1 MNNEEASPHEQ
12 NKMVSPPT
20 TDLSLP
26 DDILLSFLSRVSRL
40 YYPTFSLVSK
50 SFRTLIASPEL
61 YQTRSFL
68 NRTES
73 CLYVCLRS
81 LTDSNLRWFT
91 LCRVPD
97 RKLTNF
103 SGGHLLVPVSS
114 SHAPPPPAHWSS
126 VVTVD
131 SNIYA
136 IGGPINDAPSS
147 RVSFLDCRSD
157 TWRMAPPMRVAR
169 NYPTASVLDG
179 KIYVAGGCEDCDSL
193 NCIEVFDPN
202 TQSWESEASH
212 GTGGCERLVYKGIG
226 IEGKFHLLGGASHVA
241 YDPREGRWDSVGT
254 EMDIGR
260 AWVSYCV
267 IKNILL
273 YYHERDREFKWYDYK
288 GRFWRKLMG
297 LERLVKFLC
306 YSRVSLADYGGKM
319 AVLWDT
325 FVPGSGSKNK
335 MIWCAE
341 VSLESHDVYDI
352 FGEIEWFDVVL
363 RVSKALPVYVSPDSS
378 SSQMLVRGAESHPT
392 MVL

>member
-1 MNNEEASPHEQ
+1 MNKEEAPPHEQ
-12 NKMVSPPT
+12 KKMVSPT
-20 TDLSLP
+20 TSLSLP

-40 YYPTFSLVSK
+40 HYPTFSLVSK
-50 SFRTLIASPEL
+50 SFRSLVASPEI

-68 NRTES
+68 GRRES

-103 SGGHLLVPVSS
+103 SCGYLLVPVLS
-114 SHAPPPPAHWSS
+114 SHAPPPAHWSS
-126 VVTVD
+126 VVTVG

-157 TWRMAPPMRVAR
+157 TWCMAPPMRVAR

-202 TQSWESEASH
+202 TQSWDSVVSH
-212 GTGGCERLVYKGIG
+212 GTGRCERLVYKGIG
-226 IEGKFHLLGGASHVA
+226 IQGKFHLLGGARHVA
-241 YDPREGRWDSVGT
+241 YNPREGRWVSTGT
-254 EMDIGR
+254 EMDMGR
-260 AWVSYCV
+260 TWVSYCV

-273 YYHERDREFKWYDYK
+273 YYHERDREFKWYDSK
-288 GRFWRKLMG
+288 GRFWRKLKG

-306 YSRVSLADYGGKM
+306 SSRVNLADYGGKM

-341 VSLESHDVYDI
+341 VNLESHNIYDI
-352 FGEIEWFDVVL
+352 RGKIEWFDVVL
-363 RVSKALPVYVSPDSS
+363 RVSKSYE
-378 SSQMLVRGAESHPT
+378 LVHVVAAT
-392 MVL
+392 V

>member
-1 MNNEEASPHEQ
+1 MNNEEAPPHEQ

-20 TDLSLP
+20 TTSLSLP
-26 DDILLSFLSRVSRL
+26 NDILLSFLSRVSRL

-50 SFRTLIASPEL
+50 SFRSLIASAEL
-61 YQTRSFL
+61 YQTRSFFH
-68 NRTES
+68 RTES

-202 TQSWESEASH
+202 TQSWESVASH
-212 GTGGCERLVYKGIG
+212 GRCERLAYKSVG

-241 YDPREGRWDSVGT
+241 YNYRDGRWDSMGT
-254 EMDIGR
+254 EMDMGR
-260 AWVSYCV
+260 PWVSYCV
-267 IKNILL
+267 IKNILV
-273 YYHERDREFKWYDYK
+273 YYHEKDREFKWYDYK

-306 YSRVSLADYGGKM
+306 YSRVNLVDYGGKM

-341 VSLESHDVYDI
+341 VNLESHEVYDI
-352 FGEIEWFDVVL
+352 CGEIEWFDVVL
-363 RVSKALPVYVSPDSS
+363 RVSKSYE
-378 SSQMLVRGAESHPT
+378 LVHVIAAT
-392 MVL
+392 V

>member
-1 MNNEEASPHEQ
+1 MNNDEAPPHEQ

-20 TDLSLP
+20 TTSLSLP
-26 DDILLSFLSRVSRL
+26 NDILLSFLSRVSRL

-50 SFRTLIASPEL
+50 SFRSLIASAEL

-68 NRTES
+68 HRTES

-114 SHAPPPPAHWSS
+114 RHAPPPPAHWSS

-202 TQSWESEASH
+202 TQSWESVASH
-212 GTGGCERLVYKGIG
+212 GRCERLAYKSVG

-241 YDPREGRWDSVGT
+241 YNYREGRWDSMGT
-254 EMDIGR
+254 EMDMGR

-341 VSLESHDVYDI
+341 VSLGSHEVYDI
-352 FGEIEWFDVVL
+352 CGEIEWFDVVL
-363 RVSKALPVYVSPDSS
+363 RVSKSYE
-378 SSQMLVRGAESHPT
+378 LVHVIAAT
-392 MVL
+392 V

>member
-1 MNNEEASPHEQ
+1 MNNEETPPHEQ
-12 NKMVSPPT
+12 NEMVSPT
-20 TDLSLP
+20 TTSLSLP
-26 DDILLSFLSRVSRL
+26 DDILLSFLNRISRL

-50 SFRTLIASPEL
+50 SFRSLIASPEL

-73 CLYVCLRS
+73 CLYACLRS
-81 LTDSNLRWFT
+81 LTDSNLRWLT

-97 RKLTNF
+97 RKLTNY

-114 SHAPPPPAHWSS
+114 SHAPPPPPAHWSS
-126 VVTVD
+126 VVAVG

-136 IGGPINDAPSS
+136 VGGPINDAPSS

-157 TWRMAPPMRVAR
+157 TWRTAPPMLVAR

-193 NCIEVFDPN
+193 KCIEVFDPN
-202 TQSWESEASH
+202 TQRWDSVASH
-212 GTGGCERLVYKGIG
+212 DTRKCKRLVYKGIG
-226 IEGKFHLLGGASHVA
+226 IEGKFHLLGGGRRVAA
-241 YDPREGRWDSVGT
+241 YDPEEGRWDLVGR
-254 EMDIGR
+254 EMDMGR
-260 AWVSYCV
+260 AWVSYSV
-267 IKNILL
+267 IKNVLV

-297 LERLVKFLC
+297 LERLIKFLC
-306 YSRVSLADYGGKM
+306 DSRVSLADYGGKM

-341 VSLESHDVYDI
+341 VSLERHDVYDVC
-352 FGEIEWFDVVL
+352 GKIEWFDVVL
-363 RVSKALPVYVSPDSS
+363 RVSKSYE
-378 SSQMLVRGAESHPT
+378 LVHVVAAT
-392 MVL
+392 V